1 MIKFHF
7 VNGTVIDDNTTFQKA
22 VITLQRRGMRFY
34 QTSERTLVPVNSNT
48 IMFVENVPEE
58 DEYEARGPQDI
69 SAKTEGDNEGD
80 SGRDSE
86 KDERS
91 EKVDTEEAETKEL
104 TEQEKK
110 DAILAHMKEMSEC
123 KHEDHDIYFQETS
136 VGAGKKAAKRY
147 FPVCAKC
154 GVRERYVK
162 ASDLSD
168 DQKENAKIWDK

>member
-1 MIKFHF
+1 MVKFYF
-7 VNGTVIDDNTTFQKA
+7 VNGAVVEDDTTFQQA

-34 QTSERTLVPVNSNT
+34 KTSSRVLIPVNSNT
-48 IMFVENVPEE
+48 IMYVENIEEEE
-58 DEYEARGPQDI
+58 DEPREESSEVEASD
-69 SAKTEGDNEGD
+69 EGA

-123 KHEDHDIYFQETS
+123 KHENHDIYYQSTS
-136 VGAGKKAAKRY
+136 VGRGKKAAKRY